1 MEEVCS
7 SWESQ
12 AERAK
17 GGNCLVTEL
26 HEAGICRAEKDMER
40 HKLQPGLLFQ
50 STKLLLSRLS
60 SNEPIMCGFGLLKMY
75 VTF

>member
-17 GGNCLVTEL
+17 GGNCLLTEL
-26 HEAGICRAEKDMER
+26 REAEVCHAGKDMER
-40 HKLQPGLLFQ
+40 HKPQLGLLFQ
-50 STKLLLSRLS
+50 STKLLLR
-60 SNEPIMCGFGLLKMY
+60 SNELIMCVFGLLKMY